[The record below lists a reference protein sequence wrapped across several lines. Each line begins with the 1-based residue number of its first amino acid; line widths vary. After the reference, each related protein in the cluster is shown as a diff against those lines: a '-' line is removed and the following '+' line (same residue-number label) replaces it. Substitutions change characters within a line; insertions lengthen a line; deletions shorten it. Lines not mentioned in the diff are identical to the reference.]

1 MIKKENPLL
10 GQKSKKNQYSIKTDT
25 RERKRLEM
33 KRRIGILHHKRA
45 CLERELS
52 SIKVALIS
60 LDRQM
65 QHDSSYEKLTL

>member
-1 MIKKENPLL
+1 MNKKENRLL
-10 GQKSKKNQYSIKTDT
+10 DQKLQKNKYSIKTET

-65 QHDSSYEKLTL
+65 QRDSAYEKLLI

>member
-1 MIKKENPLL
+1 MNKKESPLL
-10 GQKSKKNQYSIKTDT
+10 DLKSKKNQYSLKTES

-45 CLERELS
+45 CLERELNA
-52 SIKVALIS
+52 IKVALIC

-65 QHDSSYEKLTL
+65 QHDSAYEKLSL